1 MRKTVSPTKIATLL
15 ARASFTQVGR
25 KVLAQ
30 CVFISCGSRQ
40 PLGTCELTAKRTI
53 SWIQSHEQCL
63 GLDDV
68 SSKPLDLIEAPVW
81 QGISRSRYH
90 LRVLELEK
98 ATCAKIKASCEMQ
111 LGISHTT
118 FRVLVLFILFLY
130 RHVSRLQNMH
140 RNTQPLIEAD
150 QILGSKDVRIRGT
163 RDPHAKA

>member
-1 MRKTVSPTKIATLL
+1 
-15 ARASFTQVGR
+15 
-25 KVLAQ
+25 
-30 CVFISCGSRQ
+30 
-40 PLGTCELTAKRTI
+40 
-53 SWIQSHEQCL
+53 
-63 GLDDV
+63 
-68 SSKPLDLIEAPVW
+68 
-81 QGISRSRYH
+81 
-90 LRVLELEK
+90 
-98 ATCAKIKASCEMQ
+98 MQ